1 MRVILNADD
10 FGFDADTVRATI
22 ECFEQGGLTSATIM
36 ANMDATAEALAYAK
50 ENPQF
55 SFGAHLTF
63 SSDGPERPV
72 LPPSSIPGLVDET
85 GRFLDPVQ
93 VRTRALRNVLPVDEI
108 AREME
113 AQLGVLVDHGIAL
126 SHVDSH
132 GHLHKF
138 KPFRAA
144 MAIILPKFGITR
156 VRNVQNIY
164 LRAPLRSPTYWLS
177 GFWRRRIMS
186 LFATTPHFFMPTS
199 AGDKKWIRPLLQRT
213 FDGALEVGVHPGY
226 AEPWRDQERAACIR
240 FGAAARDAGWKAVCW
255 NRVKVASP
263 R

>member
-1 MRVILNADD
+1 MQVILNADD

-50 ENPQF
+50 LNPQF
-55 SFGAHLTF
+55 SFGVHLTF

-85 GRFLDPVQ
+85 GRFLGPIPV
-93 VRTRALRNVLPVDEI
+93 RARALRNMLPVDEL

-113 AQLGVLVDHGIAL
+113 AQLGVIRDHGVAI

-138 KPFRAA
+138 KPLRAA
-144 MAIILPKFGITR
+144 LQIVLPKFGITR
-156 VRNVQNIY
+156 VRNVQNVY
-164 LRAPLRSPTYWLS
+164 LRAPLRSPTYWL
-177 GFWRRRIMS
+177 GRFWRQRLMR
-186 LFATTPHFFMPTS
+186 LFTTTPHFFMPTS
-199 AGDKKWIRPLLQRT
+199 AGDAAWIEPILQRS

-226 AEPWRDQERAACIR
+226 AEPWRDAERTACIR
-240 FGAAARDAGWKAVCW
+240 FGGAARAAGWEVIGW
-255 NRVKVASP
+255 NRV
-263 R
+263 